1 VIANRTLER
10 ARLLKEAASALLGPT
25 IIESHPLD
33 VLLEPEFV
41 RSFDWIVQTASAEMG
56 GGRLDIRFPRN
67 LSRPVRA
74 VDLVYHPPLT
84 PFLKA
89 AKQAGASIQNGLPML
104 MFQGLLA
111 FWLFFGKKV
120 KKNPRLLLEA
130 LEKRARKAL

>member
-1 VIANRTLER
+1 
-10 ARLLKEAASALLGPT
+10 
-25 IIESHPLD
+25 
-33 VLLEPEFV
+33 
-41 RSFDWIVQTASAEMG
+41 
-56 GGRLDIRFPRN
+56 
-67 LSRPVRA
+67 
-74 VDLVYHPPLT
+74 LT